1 MRLKFESNSEQQG
14 IRLVFSTSLKTDIC
28 FPFHDCLG
36 HFDGIFWKWKHV
48 ELFRPTELRKFY
60 YMNMMVYIWVPSRS
74 SWWLLIYIFEIKITS
89 LWWWIFYCDMSF
101 RLFTLGCC
109 CGCVDDLLMVFGSFC
124 VWFFGLYLRKLFLRK
139 LMWRYCLW
147 SEIKLQWLLDG
158 GSDTIMVCTI

>member
-1 MRLKFESNSEQQG
+1 MLTNYAWLMDMRLKFESNSEQQG

-36 HFDGIFWKWKHV
+36 HFDGTFWKWKHV

-60 YMNMMVYIWVPSRS
+60 YMNMVYIWVPSRS

-109 CGCVDDLLMVFGSFC
+109 CGCVDNLLIIGCFC
-124 VWFFGLYLRKLFLRK
+124 VWSFGLFLRK
-139 LMWRYCLW
+139 LM
-147 SEIKLQWLLDG
+147 
-158 GSDTIMVCTI
+158 